1 MTDTPDPRP
10 PAPRARAGA
19 PAPLVVAA
27 SLVVVE
33 AVLLVVQGVI
43 ELVALSGDRLAMGV
57 TTTLFFLLYGSGLAL
72 CAWAVT
78 RLKSWARAPIV
89 VAQLIQLAVAW
100 SFVGGGTTLLAA
112 GLAIVALLVLAG
124 LFHPASIAALADD
137 QT

>member
-1 MTDTPDPRP
+1 MTDTPDPLPPVP
-10 PAPRARAGA
+10 PAPAGA

-57 TTTLFFLLYGSGLAL
+57 TTTLFFLLYGGGLAL

-78 RLKSWARAPIV
+78 RPKSWARAPIV